1 MGVMK
6 NQTHAIENSKK
17 NPKTPCEDKPKG
29 YRSVVG
35 YWNHKDIR

>member
-17 NPKTPCEDKPKG
+17 PQNPL
-29 YRSVVG
+29 R
-35 YWNHKDIR
+35 R